1 VAAEEEVVMKIS
13 RSVFA
18 VVCLG
23 LVLLFA
29 AQPARA
35 DKEWRSP
42 LTLGEAT
49 EIPGMVLEPGQY
61 VVKVV
66 DTKET
71 RKVVQFLS
79 ADETRVYA
87 TVMAIPDYRVTA
99 GPGEFI
105 YFQRAP
111 GRPQALKTWFY
122 PANNFG
128 IEFVYPKETAVQIA
142 EASRQPVYAAESAK
156 PEAKEEVVAVTPEKK
171 EVPVKVEAPPP
182 PPPARP
188 APPEPAA
195 PPPAPAPAPK
205 TLPKTG
211 SDLPLTAL
219 AGFAALGAGLGLRL
233 LRRG

>member
-1 VAAEEEVVMKIS
+1 MKVS

-23 LVLLFA
+23 FVLVFA
-29 AQPARA
+29 ARPARA

-49 EIPGMVLEPGQY
+49 EIPGMLLEPGNY
-61 VVKVV
+61 IVKVV
-66 DTKET
+66 DTQET

-87 TVMAIPDYRVTA
+87 TVMAVPDYRVTTT
-99 GPGEFI
+99 GHGEFV
-105 YFQRAP
+105 YFQRAE
-111 GRPQALKTWFY
+111 GRPQALKSWFY
-122 PANNFG
+122 PANNYG
-128 IEFVYPKETAVQIA
+128 IEFVYPKVTAVQIA

-182 PPPARP
+182 PPAP
-188 APPEPAA
+188 APPST
-195 PPPAPAPAPK
+195 

-211 SDLPLTAL
+211 SDLPLIAL
-219 AGFAALGAGLGLRL
+219 AGLAAIGAGVGLRL